1 MPFVA
6 PATRNAPLA
15 PAARRLSR
23 KTFSL
28 IPLITP
34 GARATPSLTSPLTTL
49 KTREPPTPFTFPR
62 YSIFDGFHRERKWQ
76 HANAVIG
83 RGVKAPFPI
92 PARVLG
98 QAANLGALLE
108 ISSTRG
114 ECTTTV
120 PDSSTYVTLRPL
132 PSVINSQVGPIL
144 KVDARESGFIL
155 GTRDPLLLLLLLVR
169 FTRENEILLV
179 RLIRA
184 SLKKGCRSLAD
195 GDVSLCPDYASDRIK
210 TADGELSAFRI
221 SSASFSGQ
229 KKGRRRRRKRR
240 LLKGY
245 LISRRRT
252 GVPRARIHLASI
264 NSGAA
269 IYLDNPW
276 KINAAPRAISSTRF
290 KRVESKRRTS
300 CV

>member
-1 MPFVA
+1 M
-6 PATRNAPLA
+6 
-15 PAARRLSR
+15 
-23 KTFSL
+23 
-28 IPLITP
+28 
-34 GARATPSLTSPLTTL
+34 
-49 KTREPPTPFTFPR
+49 
-62 YSIFDGFHRERKWQ
+62 
-76 HANAVIG
+76 IG

-155 GTRDPLLLLLLLVR
+155 GTRDPLLLLLLVR

-221 SSASFSGQ
+221 SASFSGQ

-245 LISRRRT
+245 LISRRGT

>member
-1 MPFVA
+1 MQLLPPNLSSDDFENSRT
-6 PATRNAPLA
+6 PNPLA
-15 PAARRLSR
+15 
-23 KTFSL
+23 
-28 IPLITP
+28 
-34 GARATPSLTSPLTTL
+34 
-49 KTREPPTPFTFPR
+49 PFTFPR
-62 YSIFDGFHRERKWQ
+62 YSIFDGFDHRGRKWQ

-155 GTRDPLLLLLLLVR
+155 GTRDPLLLLLLLLVR

-195 GDVSLCPDYASDRIK
+195 GDVSLSARTTLRI
-210 TADGELSAFRI
+210 G
-221 SSASFSGQ
+221 
-229 KKGRRRRRKRR
+229 
-240 LLKGY
+240 
-245 LISRRRT
+245 
-252 GVPRARIHLASI
+252 
-264 NSGAA
+264 
-269 IYLDNPW
+269 
-276 KINAAPRAISSTRF
+276 
-290 KRVESKRRTS
+290 
-300 CV
+300 